1 MRKAVKVLSVVLI
14 LASVFGLVGGGL
26 ALKDALGSKAYW
38 EAASSGGDSIGM
50 LEDGLNQL
58 KENEQTYLDGREA
71 LEAGKLAYEEGQTAL
86 EEGKAQLEDGAKQL
100 EEGKAKLEDGAKQL
114 EEGKAKLEEAAK
126 QLEEG
131 KAKLAA
137 GQREYDAGQQQLNAA
152 AAQLAEGKKTLDEKE
167 AEYAAGVKNLEQA
180 KSLLEGL
187 GQLQQGF
194 ATWQQGY
201 NGLKSFQQAAAAQ
214 GTTLPDP
221 SAANA
226 EVYDAAIAQTKEK
239 VETGLGY
246 CDQLDTLKAQKQQ
259 LEDAIAQMK
268 AAGQDTTELEAQLAQ
283 VNAGI
288 AQIEAGLGGQTRE
301 SLTQQKA
308 MLDQLT
314 GVPQAVA
321 QGQQQLAAGTKTAVT
336 GILSNEDMAQ
346 KLVAASGMSEDEL
359 KATIEALPS
368 MDYATF
374 DATMTK
380 MMKLADKL
388 VNSEGGLLDQITA
401 GQQQLDEGRKQLDEG
416 WAAYNAGM
424 AEYEAGKAKLAAAKK
439 QLDEGKAQLA
449 EGQKQ
454 YDEGVK
460 LLEEKTAE
468 YEAGVKLLEEKT
480 AEYEAGV
487 KTLEEGEET
496 LKAAEQ
502 QIADGEAQL
511 AVFEDG
517 RDQVIDGLNQAMAM
531 ETYPGIDSIQD
542 RLGDDFSFM
551 KNDTDLDIDKGL
563 EVVGAARAFASD
575 TTDAVTKEITSKA
588 VGAILTL
595 VGSVIAAVAGVLGL
609 LGKKT
614 KVSGVMALVG
624 AAAAAVGVILSLNA
638 GMTFS
643 EIAGAAAPTL
653 FTAAGASTAVAGVAQ
668 SVPAIMA
675 KPAVPKA

>member
-1 MRKAVKVLSVVLI
+1 
-14 LASVFGLVGGGL
+14 
-26 ALKDALGSKAYW
+26 
-38 EAASSGGDSIGM
+38 M
-50 LEDGLNQL
+50 LD
-58 KENEQTYLDGREA
+58 
-71 LEAGKLAYEEGQTAL
+71 
-86 EEGKAQLEDGAKQL
+86 
-100 EEGKAKLEDGAKQL
+100 
-114 EEGKAKLEEAAK
+114 
-126 QLEEG
+126 
-131 KAKLAA
+131 
-137 GQREYDAGQQQLNAA
+137 
-152 AAQLAEGKKTLDEKE
+152 
-167 AEYAAGVKNLEQA
+167 
-180 KSLLEGL
+180 GL
-187 GQLQQGF
+187 GQLQEGYG
-194 ATWQQGY
+194 TWQQGY

-346 KLVAASGMSEDEL
+346 KLIGASGMTEEEF
-359 KATIEALPS
+359 KATVEALPN

-454 YDEGVK
+454 YDE
-460 LLEEKTAE
+460 
-468 YEAGVKLLEEKT
+468 GVKLLEEKT

-609 LGKKT
+609 AGKKT
-614 KVSGVMALVG
+614 KISGVMALVG

-668 SVPAIMA
+668 SVPAIMP
-675 KPAVPKA
+675 KPAVPKT